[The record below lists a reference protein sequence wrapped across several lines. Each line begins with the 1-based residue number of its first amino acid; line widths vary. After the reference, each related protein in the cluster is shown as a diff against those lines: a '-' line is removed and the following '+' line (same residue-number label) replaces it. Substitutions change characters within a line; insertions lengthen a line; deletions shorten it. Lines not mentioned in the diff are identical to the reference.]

1 MNASESVRL
10 SREMQRDGVCA
21 DAIRTLTEAL
31 FRVSTQEEEMLIL
44 QERASVHIRA
54 GDARKGMEDADRIIQ
69 SLPRSEAGYLVKAK
83 VMTALRRYEEA
94 ESILRLAK
102 VQATQKLSAEFHET
116 LEAARA
122 KNIMRRIEQ
131 DLQTEPGMLGDSIKR
146 LTEAIGEGIPHQ
158 HSHKARLRRSELLVK
173 TGQYEHA
180 IHDCKQCL
188 IEKPCHSGTWAVLA
202 EAYEGIGQH
211 KEAKNAYYR
220 SLQAGPRSSGH
231 TLHKEEGEISSQQQ
245 NGNASFQEGRFNEA
259 IAAYSKALEL
269 IEAYGSGAKQRR
281 AELLSNRSV
290 ARLKVSQIQEA
301 VDDAKECIVHAP
313 HWSKAYYRL
322 GMAFLTRNNY
332 LHAMGAAKTSRGHV
346 EPGGVP
352 GADGCDIRRAEQAF
366 SVGADYADGD
376 AGCREGLAKA
386 ADAREALI
394 KQALVDNDAAV
405 KLFNDG
411 AFTAASSRLEA
422 ALLCAGDA
430 CGHTS
435 QAALEKLRDLA
446 DFNELIKNH
455 ESAIAWRRTLLQAKP
470 QSIIRTVDLGIAL
483 KMAGHYEEAIA
494 LLKSAVQRLSD
505 LLPDGHIETVLALQD
520 LASCHR
526 ESREPGGAQK
536 AYSLMQRATQMA
548 RRVGGEISVLYA
560 MTMHNLIITLGLL
573 GTRDQEVKEARYRA
587 SRLLR
592 GLRSTKSSIFA
603 GSVELWMNPGDL
615 FELNRWPNRISPF
628 QGATPG
634 TQTSESKTGEG
645 SRDGRGR
652 RDGKGGGEVTSDDT
666 LDTPRL
672 CDDSTAT
679 ACSYSQSAAATP
691 VAGKNKSRL
700 TPALLAAGAS
710 GGRDAAGFVIVV
722 LSLSLSVA
730 PACALTLALSL
741 TRIYTLLN
749 SNDSP
754 SRRQFCIKTIGN
766 DDTKPLRVSATAG
779 SHGAG

>member
-1 MNASESVRL
+1 MKSGCL
-10 SREMQRDGVCA
+10 SREMQRDGVCR

-31 FRVSTQEEEMLIL
+31 PGATTQEEEMLIL

-54 GDARKGMEDADRIIQ
+54 GDARRGMLDADSIIQ
-69 SLPRSEAGYLVKAK
+69 SLPRSAVGYLVKSK

-102 VQATQKLSAEFHET
+102 AQATEKLSAEFHET
-116 LEAARA
+116 LLAAKA
-122 KNIMRRIEQ
+122 KNIMRRVEQ
-131 DLQTEPGMLGDSIKR
+131 DLQAKPGMLGDSIKR

-158 HSHKARLRRSELLVK
+158 HSHKARLRRSELRVQA
-173 TGQYEHA
+173 GQYEHA
-180 IHDCKQCL
+180 INDCKQCL
-188 IEKPCHSGTWAVLA
+188 IEMPSHSGTWAVLA
-202 EAYEGIGQH
+202 EAYDGIGQH

-220 SLQAGPRSSGH
+220 SLQEGPRDSGH

-245 NGNASFQEGRFNEA
+245 TGNASFQEGRFNEA
-259 IAAYSKALEL
+259 IAAYSKALAL
-269 IEAYGSGAKQRR
+269 IEAYGSGATQRR

-313 HWSKAYYRL
+313 HWPKAYYRL

-346 EPGGVP
+346 VPGGVP

-366 SVGADYADGD
+366 SVGAQYGD
-376 AGCREGLAKA
+376 AGCREGLVKA

-394 KQALVDNDAAV
+394 NKALVDNDAAV
-405 KLFNDG
+405 KLFIDG
-411 AFTAASSRLEA
+411 AFTAAFTRLEA
-422 ALLCAGDA
+422 ALLSAGDA

-455 ESAIAWRRTLLQAKP
+455 ESSIAWRRTLLQAKP
-470 QSIIRTVDLGIAL
+470 QSVIRTVDLGVAL
-483 KMAGHYEEAIA
+483 RVAGHYEEAIS
-494 LLKSAVQRLSD
+494 LLKSAVQRLTD
-505 LLPDGHIETVLALQD
+505 LHPDGHVETVLALQD
-520 LASCHR
+520 LASCYR
-526 ESREPGGAQK
+526 ESLEPAGAQK
-536 AYSLMQRATQMA
+536 AYLLLQRATQMA
-548 RRVGGEISVLYA
+548 RRVGGEVSVLYA
-560 MTMHNLIITLGLL
+560 MTMHNLIIILGLL
-573 GTRDQEVKEARYRA
+573 GTRDQELKEVRYRA
-587 SRLLR
+587 SKLLR
-592 GLRSTKSSIFA
+592 GLRSTKWSIFV

-615 FELNRWPNRISPF
+615 FELNRWPNRRKSPF

-652 RDGKGGGEVTSDDT
+652 REGKGGEEVTSGHT
-666 LDTPRL
+666 LETPRL

-691 VAGKNKSRL
+691 VAGKSRL

-730 PACALTLALSL
+730 RTCALTLALS
-741 TRIYTLLN
+741 TAHTL
-749 SNDSP
+749 SP
-754 SRRQFCIKTIGN
+754 AYI
-766 DDTKPLRVSATAG
+766 PLFELLK
-779 SHGAG
+779 HK